1 VVGATWEWPWLREF
15 VFGNA
20 TGYFDASLG
29 RWNSHVDNASRSA
42 AWITQIGLTPVL
54 RWHLFGSSPRVF
66 AEAGI
71 GLNVLVP
78 IFRTTDKQ
86 FSTAFNFGDH
96 IAVGMQFGE
105 GGLHEV
111 SLRLQHFSSACIK
124 EPNPGEN
131 FVQLRYGMRY

>member
-1 VVGATWEWPWLREF
+1 MGRGGRCDLGVAVAARVCVRQRHRLDHANRADAGAAL
-15 VFGNA
+15 
-20 TGYFDASLG
+20 
-29 RWNSHVDNASRSA
+29 
-42 AWITQIGLTPVL
+42 
-54 RWHLFGSSPRVF
+54 
-66 AEAGI
+66 
-71 GLNVLVP
+71 LVP